1 METSTNEKG
10 IDVSVTEAGVM
21 WRVLMDK
28 IITGDTKEIEAVKS
42 LEQKLSKYLDA
53 LDSCR

>member
-10 IDVSVTEAGVM
+10 IDISVTEAGVM